1 LIDPLL
7 EHAFSEPLGETL
19 ATLVVGFTA
28 CSLIPMVT
36 KWGNQF
42 IASTDYAYEHKT
54 CRYCRLSSMTEY
66 PVFLEKFSAH
76 QGRPAS
82 L

>member
-1 LIDPLL
+1 LTDPLFG
-7 EHAFSEPLGETL
+7 HALSEPLGETL
-19 ATLVVGFTA
+19 ATLVAGFTA

-54 CRYCRLSSMTEY
+54 CRYCRVSTTTKY
-66 PVFLEKFSAH
+66 PIFLREFSI
-76 QGRPAS
+76 G
-82 L
+82 

>member
-1 LIDPLL
+1 L

-42 IASTDYAYEHKT
+42 IASTDYA
-54 CRYCRLSSMTEY
+54 
-66 PVFLEKFSAH
+66 
-76 QGRPAS
+76 
-82 L
+82 